1 MESDRR
7 KWSCLSGIN
16 LFDGKSYRSAMSRT
30 GKPDRVVPDSF
41 RIILRQYLDK
51 PEVKSLAPDGT
62 PCTPK
67 TQALLRRA
75 RITAG
80 SLIAVGKETDRHWE
94 QGEDPSMIDPSILVY
109 EKPGN
114 MCVADPFDRKR
125 WSKIG
130 VRRLMRATGLSQTAV
145 YKILEGEP
153 IRRYILSN
161 FRQTVD
167 KTSA

>member
-94 QGEDPSMIDPSILVY
+94 QGEDPSMIDSDLLIY
-109 EKPGN
+109 EKAGN
-114 MCVADPFDRKR
+114 MGVADFFDRKR
-125 WSKIG
+125 WSKLG
-130 VRRLMRATGLSQTAV
+130 VRWLMRASGLSQATV
-145 YKILEGEP
+145 YKILNVDP
-153 IRRYILSN
+153 VRRYILAN
-161 FRQTVD
+161 FKQTVE
-167 KTSA
+167 TWPR